1 MASGLATTFNN
12 FYATTN
18 PLISCHQKVI
28 SYMSL
33 SWVLL
38 FHFCFYFETMPLCV
52 SSCFSLHYLTCP
64 FPSSLTSPVPD
75 PLVSVSVY
83 LAFALPALLVSSSCH
98 PSASV
103 CLFMLFCSSV
113 PPVSPV
119 WYILLFWFLVFSVD
133 LSFAFFFW
141 YFVFVP
147 VTRFGF
153 LVLLFFFCFVFF
165 LIYL

>member
-113 PPVSPV
+113 SPVSPV

-133 LSFAFFFW
+133 LSFAFFF
-141 YFVFVP
+141 
-147 VTRFGF
+147 FGTLF
-153 LVLLFFFCFVFF
+153 LSQCLVLVFLFSCFFCFFF
-165 LIYL
+165 